1 MFISPFLFLKKRST
15 RYKRDNKFVFL
26 VKINKNFSLRLL
38 LTTFLFALSSFILI
52 HFILPYCVYIF
63 AFPLSIPLISRF
75 LSLFLIFS
83 IFFILVPQNFYLLF
97 PSLRSSSFIFF
108 PFTHLF
114 FVLFIKILIYPF
126 LPFIYILYP
135 YYVFLLNY
143 VFLLILIPAI
153 LDCLVFQPISLQKRI

>member
-1 MFISPFLFLKKRST
+1 MFIAPFLFFKKRST

-26 VKINKNFSLRLL
+26 MKINKNFSLRLL

-52 HFILPYCVYIF
+52 YFIFPYCIYF
-63 AFPLSIPLISRF
+63 CLSAFYTVNIPLLF
-75 LSLFLIFS
+75 FPFFLIFS

-126 LPFIYILYP
+126 LPFIYIFY
-135 YYVFLLNY
+135 
-143 VFLLILIPAI
+143 ILIMFFYLI
-153 LDCLVFQPISLQKRI
+153 MFFCLF